1 MAISRFRKTFAK
13 LDPTLYVPEKR
24 NLIPDITPLT
34 NIATGM
40 QSLFDDVSIVQAPV
54 HINNDANDVQN
65 RYLNPL
71 KEAKNNAVNVFS
83 TSSSLDGVKALRD
96 IKKFMIEANQPG
108 GVAYNFKANAEAMS
122 EWNKGLKERLAKKDI
137 TQEVYNNY
145 VSDAIKFKSYNDNGE
160 YSTFQGGQ
168 PASYVDLK
176 KMSDD
181 IAGKYKADKNYTLQ
195 SNGIYTHKVTN
206 EIVDLNTVY
215 TGIMQSIFSD
225 SNALSYIQ
233 DLQRIHG
240 SDKAIKMVTDMAY
253 SSADAASYVNRDI
266 TMFSTDQLAL
276 HVAKKAIDKAAEKQ
290 ERLANGIDVPVT
302 VKDAIEGKIKLSSGA
317 TIEDE
322 MKMEG
327 SRVSNGFYKDDKGN
341 IYQRQTNGRY
351 RSLTDDSVYDPSK
364 EAEKTK
370 ESNALASSTGAKSN
384 PVTESRTASLLY
396 YLASKENTSA
406 KNLQPINIANL
417 DSTKDKKIIDFI
429 EKEMTGLREIAIE
442 LQKEKGKDISVNEL
456 NARAFQQFK
465 SSQNAMLTEAVKMV
479 TFDEKGELNGRTP
492 SEAAAYLSTIVDKT
506 TVYRRDK
513 NGNTKSV
520 DDNVIADIAKE
531 LDNIQYKKNNKE
543 ESKYKIIGKF
553 DEDSIFYPNNYIV
566 KDKKGNEY
574 LINTATREQMDRAL
588 RSRPFIQAMERSGK
602 SFSFPSIPPLV
613 GVSMQNLTDNSQST
627 GMNIIPRGN
636 YMGETLD
643 SNTKVGDVSIIARP
657 KFDNNNNVLNYGQG
671 SDLVIKFT
679 EQIFNPQTQKFTKGD
694 DYMLAIGNSNYT
706 VLKEILANQ

>member
-34 NIATGM
+34 NVATGM

-54 HINNDANDVQN
+54 HINNDANDVQS

-137 TQEVYNNY
+137 TQEAYNHY

-240 SDKAIKMVTDMAY
+240 SEKAIKMVTDMAY
-253 SSADAASYVNRDI
+253 SSADAASYVNRDV

-276 HVAKKAIDKAAEKQ
+276 HRLKNAVDREDEKQ
-290 ERLANGIDVPVT
+290 AALDRGILINVPLKDEGNIALKLTTGIT
-302 VKDAIEGKIKLSSGA
+302 VD
-317 TIEDE
+317 DE
-322 MKMEG
+322 MKVDNG
-327 SRVSNGFYKDDKGN
+327 NVLNGFYKDSEGN
-341 IYQRQTNGRY
+341 IYQRQTNGKY
-351 RSLTDDSVYDPSK
+351 QSLTG
-364 EAEKTK
+364 KTTGK
-370 ESNALASSTGAKSN
+370 TVKDKTIIGVTGSGGVRTIEGSTT
-384 PVTESRTASLLY
+384 VTGEGLKLV
-396 YLASKENTSA
+396 
-406 KNLQPINIANL
+406 NLANL
-417 DSTKDKKIIDFI
+417 NPTKDKKIIDFLD
-429 EKEMTGLREIAIE
+429 KELPGLRGIATNLSKENSKMSVDELNLSALKRFKSNQQPLLQAQQLITPDNKNEIDKTSISNIASQLSGIVDLTNVYRIDKNNKKIIPDVKEVAALETGLE
-442 LQKEKGKDISVNEL
+442 S
-456 NARAFQQFK
+456 
-465 SSQNAMLTEAVKMV
+465 
-479 TFDEKGELNGRTP
+479 
-492 SEAAAYLSTIVDKT
+492 LSW
-506 TVYRRDK
+506 
-513 NGNTKSV
+513 
-520 DDNVIADIAKE
+520 
-531 LDNIQYKKNNKE
+531 KKNNKDE
-543 ESKYKIIGKF
+543 TEYKIIGKF
-553 DEDSIFYPNNYIV
+553 NEDNILYPNTYVI
-566 KDKKGNEY
+566 KDKKGNKY
-574 LINTATREQMDRAL
+574 FINTSTPEQQNRSMLHQPILKAL
-588 RSRPFIQAMERSGK
+588 EQPGK
-602 SFSFPSIPPLV
+602 AVRYDYAPPLV
-613 GVSMQNLTDNSQST
+613 GVSMQNLSNGTQSV
-627 GMNIIPRGN
+627 GMNIIPTSSYDGT
-636 YMGETLD
+636 TLD
-643 SNTKVGDVSIIARP
+643 SNTKVGSISLISDPTFNANNELVST
-657 KFDNNNNVLNYGQG
+657 
-671 SDLVIKFT
+671 DLVIKFT
-679 EQIFNPQTQKFTKGD
+679 EGIFNPKTNNFDKGQE
-694 DYMLAIGNSNYT
+694 YKVSVANNNLEG
-706 VLKEILANQ
+706 LKEIIGIK